1 MPIDGGI
8 GTGSSRRRLG
18 DLLLDE
24 GILSE
29 PSLERA
35 LAAQK
40 RAGSG
45 IKLGGVLLGRGL
57 VSEEAL
63 LDALSR
69 AHRCPAV
76 PWTTL
81 SGASPEAV
89 ALLTGARASRLGAFP
104 YALEKRMLRV
114 AFADPSNIAA
124 LDEVAAVTGY
134 RVVPAVTCQV
144 RLMQA
149 HEKFYGRRISRQFS
163 NILHRMESPRLRIRA
178 PRPAAPPPPP
188 PRFSAPELDD
198 ADLAGGQP
206 PPEAL
211 SDAVPPAAF
220 PYGAPA
226 SDNPYGEGNSRIA
239 SLADA
244 LDSGSAPLSIRANAI
259 DITAGEAGEE
269 EEEEEEEIPLDLGDP
284 LPDSKEAESAESSD
298 ATSPEERGPTDRS
311 R

>member
-1 MPIDGGI
+1 MPMDAGI

-24 GILSE
+24 GLLSE

-45 IKLGGVLLGRGL
+45 VKLGGVLLGSGL

-69 AHRCPAV
+69 AHHCPAV

-81 SGASPEAV
+81 SGASLEAV
-89 ALLTGARASRLGAFP
+89 ALLTGARASRLGALP
-104 YALEKRMLRV
+104 YALEKWMLRV
-114 AFADPSNIAA
+114 AFADPSDIAA

-149 HEKFYGRRISRQFS
+149 HEKFYGRTISRQFS
-163 NILHRMESPRLRIRA
+163 NILDRMEDPRFGIHA
-178 PRPAAPPPPP
+178 PRRPASPPPPP
-188 PRFSAPELDD
+188 PRFSEPESDD

-206 PPEAL
+206 PPESV
-211 SDAVPPAAF
+211 SDSMPPAVF
-220 PYGAPA
+220 PFTAPA
-226 SDNPYGEGNSRIA
+226 TGDAFGEPGPRTD

-244 LDSGSAPLSIRANAI
+244 FDSVGPPRNIRASAI
-259 DITAGEAGEE
+259 DITVGEE
-269 EEEEEEEIPLDLGDP
+269 DEEDLDLGDP
-284 LPDSKEAESAESSD
+284 LPDSEEPEAGPAESSN
-298 ATSPEERGPTDRS
+298 ALSPDDPDPRTRS
-311 R
+311 K

>member
-1 MPIDGGI
+1 MDGGI

-24 GILSE
+24 GLLSAR
-29 PSLERA
+29 SLERA
-35 LAAQK
+35 LAEQK

-45 IKLGGVLLGRGL
+45 VKLGGVLLGSGL

-69 AHRCPAV
+69 AHHCPAV

-81 SGASPEAV
+81 SGASLEAV
-89 ALLTGARASRLGAFP
+89 ALLNGARASRLGALP

-114 AFADPSNIAA
+114 AFSDPSDIAA

-134 RVVPAVTCQV
+134 RVVPAVACQV

-149 HEKFYGRRISRQFS
+149 HEKFYGRTISRQFS
-163 NILHRMESPRLRIRA
+163 SILDRMEGPLGIRA
-178 PRPAAPPPPP
+178 PQPASPPPPP
-188 PRFSAPELDD
+188 PRFSASEPDD

-206 PPEAL
+206 PPETV
-211 SDAVPPAAF
+211 SDSMPPVAF
-220 PYGAPA
+220 PFTAQPTE
-226 SDNPYGEGNSRIA
+226 NPFGEAGPRTGSI
-239 SLADA
+239 ADA
-244 LDSGSAPLSIRANAI
+244 FDSVRPPGNIRASAI
-259 DITAGEAGEE
+259 DITAGEEDEE
-269 EEEEEEEIPLDLGDP
+269 DEEVPLDLGDP
-284 LPDSKEAESAESSD
+284 LPDSEEPEAAPAESSN
-298 ATSPEERGPTDRS
+298 ASSPDDPDPRTRS

>member
-1 MPIDGGI
+1 MTDAGI

-24 GILSE
+24 GVLSE

-35 LAAQK
+35 LALQK

-45 IKLGGVLLGRGL
+45 VKLGGVLLGSGL

-81 SGASPEAV
+81 SGASLEAV

-149 HEKFYGRRISRQFS
+149 HAKFYGRTISRQFS
-163 NILHRMESPRLRIRA
+163 NILQRMEGPRLGIRA
-178 PRPAAPPPPP
+178 PRPASPPPPP
-188 PRFSAPELDD
+188 PRFSASDLDD
-198 ADLAGGQP
+198 GELAGGQP

-220 PYGAPA
+220 PFGAP
-226 SDNPYGEGNSRIA
+226 DTDDPFGEA
-239 SLADA
+239 DPWTDSLADA
-244 LDSGSAPLSIRANAI
+244 FDSGSAPSAVRANAI
-259 DITAGEAGEE
+259 DITAGEGDEE
-269 EEEEEEEIPLDLGDP
+269 EEVPLDLGDP
-284 LPDSKEAESAESSD
+284 LPDSEPEAASAESSD
-298 ATSPEERGPTDRS
+298 TTSPEEPDPPARS

>member
-1 MPIDGGI
+1 MDGGI

-24 GILSE
+24 GLLSA

-35 LAAQK
+35 LAEQK

-45 IKLGGVLLGRGL
+45 VKLGGVLLGSGL

-81 SGASPEAV
+81 SGASLEAV
-89 ALLTGARASRLGAFP
+89 ALLNGARASRLGALP
-104 YALEKRMLRV
+104 YALEKRVLRV
-114 AFADPSNIAA
+114 AFSDPSDIAA

-134 RVVPAVTCQV
+134 RVVPAVACQV

-149 HEKFYGRRISRQFS
+149 HEKFYGRTISRQFS
-163 NILHRMESPRLRIRA
+163 NILDRLEDPRLGIRA
-178 PRPAAPPPPP
+178 PRPASPPPPP
-188 PRFSAPELDD
+188 PRFSASEPDD

-206 PPEAL
+206 PPETV
-211 SDAVPPAAF
+211 SDSMPPAAF
-220 PYGAPA
+220 PFSAPPTENAFGEA
-226 SDNPYGEGNSRIA
+226 SRTD

-244 LDSGSAPLSIRANAI
+244 FDSVRPPGNIRASAI
-259 DITAGEAGEE
+259 DITAGEEE
-269 EEEEEEEIPLDLGDP
+269 EDEEVPLDLGDP
-284 LPDSKEAESAESSD
+284 LPDSEEREAAPAESSNASSAD
-298 ATSPEERGPTDRS
+298 DPDPRTRS

>member
-1 MPIDGGI
+1 MDAGI

-45 IKLGGVLLGRGL
+45 VKLGGVLLGSGL

-104 YALEKRMLRV
+104 YALEKRILRV

-149 HEKFYGRRISRQFS
+149 HEKFYGRPISRQFS
-163 NILHRMESPRLRIRA
+163 KILQRLEGPRPGIRA
-178 PRPAAPPPPP
+178 PRPASPPPPP
-188 PRFSAPELDD
+188 PRFSATEPDE

-206 PPEAL
+206 PPEAV

-220 PYGAPA
+220 PFSA
-226 SDNPYGEGNSRIA
+226 SGTDDPFGEANPRID

-244 LDSGSAPLSIRANAI
+244 LDSGGAPGAVRANAI
-259 DITAGEAGEE
+259 DITVGEGDEE
-269 EEEEEEEIPLDLGDP
+269 EEVPLDLGDP
-284 LPDSKEAESAESSD
+284 LPNSEEPEADSSD
-298 ATSPEERGPTDRS
+298 TPSPEGPEPPARS